1 MPAPVWA
8 QVENVSVL
16 EEAAI
21 GTLRRIASLPTRN
34 YKLMPAA
41 SHGRGHRALP
51 KWAEPCVDRTGDA
64 KGGPRGG
71 AGGPAADGAAAS
83 RKPQS
88 TSASQLS
95 GKARRNSKA
104 ASSAAA
110 VSWRAARLGK
120 LSRSRTGRS
129 SPIRNGKHHRLIP
142 IRAAIDSD
150 VMRRGAA
157 TADLVTV

>member
-1 MPAPVWA
+1 M
-8 QVENVSVL
+8 
-16 EEAAI
+16 
-21 GTLRRIASLPTRN
+21 
-34 YKLMPAA
+34 
-41 SHGRGHRALP
+41 
-51 KWAEPCVDRTGDA
+51 DRTGDA

-110 VSWRAARLGK
+110 VPWRAARLGK
-120 LSRSRTGRS
+120 LVAVANRAKP
-129 SPIRNGKHHRLIP
+129 PIRNGKHHRLIP